1 MLNLQHSWTVL
12 KSLQNLHCQNKKSSS
27 LTKWL
32 CGSMLINGKFFVHGI
47 HSVTPQLHGV
57 GNACGCAPWV
67 HSVLI
72 PNFGPMASYRQ
83 SSSRFP
89 MRTSKNAVAR
99 CFGVICQWCTEHRT
113 TGGSS
118 GCYLLKEPVH
128 KILQKSNQQKD
139 VEVRKCLQNTAS
151 QWTWNS
157 WNFHPTCEGDTLL
170 PESLSTKS
178 RIRSSSSDKD
188 CLQENKI
195 STSETL
201 FVKTGLWYGKLSTHK
216 GTKHWKRFFKVS
228 ELSFQTEPQQGVHVP
243 CIIHSTF
250 QPRMRASDS
259 MQNSQTTNDVS
270 VCKCMSMYWIYK
282 NVWILKCDQNRS
294 WFPALSANAPSII
307 KLHVY
312 PPERKTLHLCS

>member
-1 MLNLQHSWTVL
+1 MGNSLSMASTVL
-12 KSLQNLHCQNKKSSS
+12 RC
-27 LTKWL
+27 
-32 CGSMLINGKFFVHGI
+32 
-47 HSVTPQLHGV
+47 HSYKLHGV
-57 GNACGCAPWV
+57 GNACVLRATLGPW
-67 HSVLI
+67 LRI
-72 PNFGPMASYRQ
+72 Q
-83 SSSRFP
+83 SRRSRLW
-89 MRTSKNAVAR
+89 
-99 CFGVICQWCTEHRT
+99 CFGVMCQLCTEHRT

-128 KILQKSNQQKD
+128 KILQKSNRVCKILHRNELGIHGTFIPP
-139 VEVRKCLQNTAS
+139 VKATPCCPSRCPPRVGFGHHPVTKTAFKRTRS
-151 QWTWNS
+151 R
-157 WNFHPTCEGDTLL
+157 PVKRC
-170 PESLSTKS
+170 SLKLVYG
-178 RIRSSSSDKD
+178 
-188 CLQENKI
+188 C
-195 STSETL
+195 
-201 FVKTGLWYGKLSTHK
+201 LWYGKLPTHK

-282 NVWILKCDQNRS
+282 NVWTVKCDQNRS